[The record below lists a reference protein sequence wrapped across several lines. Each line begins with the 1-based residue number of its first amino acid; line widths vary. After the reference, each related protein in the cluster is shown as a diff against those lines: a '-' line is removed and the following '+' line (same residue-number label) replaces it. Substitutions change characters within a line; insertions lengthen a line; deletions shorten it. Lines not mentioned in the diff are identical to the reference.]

1 MPKLKRSWGTRIFI
15 YGGYWKAVPVSPA
28 GFITNNLYGR
38 STNQE
43 MLNGPVDTRAD
54 VDDYI
59 FLRPTQSESVML
71 QFRDLVIIRGDEI
84 VGRWLVFS
92 QGT

>member
-1 MPKLKRSWGTRIFI
+1 M
-15 YGGYWKAVPVSPA
+15 PVSPA
-28 GFITNNLYGR
+28 GFITNSLYGR

-43 MLNGPVDTRAD
+43 MLNGPVDTRVG

-71 QFRDLVIIRGDEI
+71 QFGDLIIIRGDEI
-84 VGRWLVFS
+84 VASWPVFP
-92 QGT
+92 QGA